1 VSHRNAAL
9 TPVARL
15 PLARMVVDDGWPE
28 ARAAEWFHVSWP
40 TAKRWS
46 ERYRQAG
53 VAGMDDRSSRPHH
66 SPNRTRQPVVRRIV
80 TCG

>member
-1 VSHRNAAL
+1 MELLKATIHDQEVLVSHRNAAL

-15 PLARMVVDDGWPE
+15 RLARMVVDDEWPV

-46 ERYRQAG
+46 DRY
-53 VAGMDDRSSRPHH
+53 
-66 SPNRTRQPVVRRIV
+66 
-80 TCG
+80 